1 MFKNITMG
9 SAKAPVA
16 LTHDQMVDA
25 ILAGSVAASD
35 LQAIDLLDLAAEVHA
50 EGGDIATIKQLLD
63 PNGDN
68 PFGDGG
74 VVTALEALNDEHSD
88 ANTNEASPLSRKQ
101 RIKRILLVYGGAA
114 AAIALCSYIMHKN
127 AQAIDAEHA
136 ARLDAMRESMS
147 KVKFKLNVPKPS
159 AEVRELSER
168 LAAAHTTSLRPAP
181 AAATPALPAPKAPST
196 ALTTIAGQ
204 GVKDHLRP
212 DAVSMGHVPTSRS
225 DKTSAAVA
233 ELAALSEK
241 ARALNE
247 LNRVNINA
255 VSDARTRKT
264 LASEWAAYKDFANS
278 KTKLAPRPISDRR
291 VSGVIMEKL
300 NQIKHSLEEPAD
312 AKFSSREDFI
322 DHLSPKDQ
330 SLYLGMMQKIALEH
344 KRLSD
349 ATLAVIKSLH

>member
-25 ILAGSVAASD
+25 ILEGSVAAAD

-63 PNGDN
+63 PNGDD
-68 PFGDGG
+68 PFGDSGI
-74 VVTALEALNDEHSD
+74 VSALEALNDESSD

-114 AAIALCSYIMHKN
+114 AAIALCGYIMHKN

-136 ARLDAMRESMS
+136 ARLDAMRESVG
-147 KVKFKLNVPKPS
+147 KVKFKLPVPKVS
-159 AEVRELSER
+159 AEVRELSDR
-168 LAAAHTTSLRPAP
+168 LAAAHTTSLRPEP
-181 AAATPALPAPKAPST
+181 AATPALPAPKAPST
-196 ALTTIAGQ
+196 ALATIAGQ

-212 DAVSMGHVPTSRS
+212 DAVSVGHVPVSRS

-233 ELAALSEK
+233 ELSALSEK

-264 LASEWAAYKDFANS
+264 LASEWAAYKDFANH

-291 VSGVIMEKL
+291 VSGIIMEKL
-300 NQIKHSLEEPAD
+300 NQIKHSLEEPSD